1 MAALMNWPLGGN
13 AANHVKLASP
23 LGNQHA
29 PNRLQNTVENLV
41 WGMRLSLKNVTL
53 NLVLVSLS
61 FYYISGT
68 KYNILLLVAGGWSS
82 WGPWGECSD
91 SCGIAYQTRLRNCSN
106 PKPSNGG
113 LECEGQNEDTKQCGN
128 PAEKCCK
135 LSCCS
140 EYELKSNS
148 SLMYPKSGASKAK
161 ITPMFK
167 CCQHLEWQ
175 NDKVVCL
182 YNGKILQT

>member
-1 MAALMNWPLGGN
+1 MASWGQCSKSCETGISIRQLACTKPTPKHGGKPCLGN
-13 AANHVKLASP
+13 AT
-23 LGNQHA
+23 QFEEC
-29 PNRLQNTVENLV
+29 NTQPCPGKSQFL
-41 WGMRLSLKNVTL
+41 L
-53 NLVLVSLS
+53 
-61 FYYISGT
+61 ISGT

-175 NDKVVCL
+175 NDKAACL
-182 YNGKILQT
+182 YNGKNL